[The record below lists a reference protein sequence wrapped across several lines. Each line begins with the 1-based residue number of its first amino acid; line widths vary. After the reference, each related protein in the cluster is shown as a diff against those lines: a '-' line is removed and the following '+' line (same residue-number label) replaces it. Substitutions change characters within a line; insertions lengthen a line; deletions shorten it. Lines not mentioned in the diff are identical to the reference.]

1 MVYLEIFRYGLY
13 GRAMTKTCKVCGVT
27 DESAEFYAGVNN
39 RCKECHKMLVRKNR
53 EEKAEYYRAYDA
65 ERYQNDSRVKERHR
79 RYRGTKAGK
88 TAMFKARKRWE
99 AKAPEKK
106 AANIILNNAVR
117 DGKIEKPA
125 CCSVCGASCRIHG
138 HHHDYTKPL
147 DVIWCCARCHRQF
160 HKEE

>member
-1 MVYLEIFRYGLY
+1 
-13 GRAMTKTCKVCGVT
+13 MTKKCKVCGAT
-27 DESAEFYAGVNN
+27 EESVEFYGSVTS
-39 RCKECHKMLVRKNR
+39 RCKECHKMLVAKNR
-53 EEKAEYYRAYDA
+53 HEKSDYYRAYDA

-79 RYRGTKAGK
+79 RYQGTKAGK
-88 TAMFKARKRWE
+88 TAMFHARKRWE

-125 CCSVCGASCRIHG
+125 FCSVCGASGRIHG